1 MSESERADFEQ
12 RVKTW
17 HTFTRFMIAGAI
29 GVAVVLVGLAVTL
42 T

>member
-17 HTFTRFMIAGAI
+17 HTFSRFMIAGAI
-29 GVAVVLVGLAVTL
+29 AVAVMLAGLAVTL